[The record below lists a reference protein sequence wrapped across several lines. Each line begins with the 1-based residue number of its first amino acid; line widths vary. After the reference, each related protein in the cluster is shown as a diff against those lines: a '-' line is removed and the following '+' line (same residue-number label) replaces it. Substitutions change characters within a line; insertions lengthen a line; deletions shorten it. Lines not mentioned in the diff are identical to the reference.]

1 MAINIKEMHIKF
13 HVEEA
18 GKAKKG
24 ASVDKEKVVAEC
36 VEQVMEILKSKK
48 ER

>member
-18 GKAKKG
+18 GKAKKSEG
-24 ASVDKEKVVAEC
+24 VDKEKVVAEC
-36 VEQVMEILKSKK
+36 VEQVMEILKSNK

>member
-1 MAINIKEMHIKF
+1 MPINIKELHIKI

-18 GKAKKG
+18 GKAKPS
-24 ASVDKEKVVAEC
+24 AAVDKEKVVAQC
-36 VEQVMEILKSKK
+36 VEQVMEILRLQK

>member
-18 GKAKKG
+18 GKVRKG
-24 ASVDKEKVVAEC
+24 ASIDKEKVVAQC
-36 VEQVMEILKSKK
+36 VEQVMEILKLKK

>member
-18 GKAKKG
+18 GKSKKG
-24 ASVDKEKVVAEC
+24 ASVEKDKIVAEC

>member
-24 ASVDKEKVVAEC
+24 ASIDKEKVVAQC
-36 VEQVMEILKSKK
+36 VEQVMEILKLKK